1 MTQRIAIFA
10 SGNGSNFQR
19 IAEYF
24 TGHTDVEIVVLYSN
38 HPGAYALTRAIN
50 MGIPAVVF
58 DRNQLYTTT
67 DILND
72 LHTRKIDWII
82 LAGFLWLVP
91 ENILQAYRDRIL
103 NIHPA
108 LLPKHG
114 GKGMY
119 GMRVHEAVI
128 AAGDTESGITI
139 HLVNEYYD
147 EGQVIFQARCPVL
160 PGDTADDVAK
170 KIHELEYAHFPR
182 IIAEQLS
189 KNNPA
194 GNNSMQGYHESY
206 F

>member
-1 MTQRIAIFA
+1 MKKRIAILA

-19 IAEYF
+19 ITEYF
-24 TGHTDVEIVVLYSN
+24 AGNADVEIAVLYSN
-38 HPGAYALTRAIN
+38 HPGAYALMRAKN
-50 MGIPAVVF
+50 LGIPAVIF
-58 DRNQLYTTT
+58 DRTQFYTTA

-72 LHTRKIDWII
+72 LLARRIDWIV

-91 ENILQAYRDRIL
+91 DNILLAFRDHIL

-160 PGDTADDVAK
+160 PGDNAEAVAQ

-182 IIAEQLS
+182 VIAEQLS

-194 GNNSMQGYHESY
+194 GNNSKQGYHESY